1 MIADLQA
8 KNRNLEEKNKML
20 EEKCEQFSKDG
31 KQIQQHL
38 STLLKSY
45 QALEKRLSD
54 VTAEKEGYIN
64 VSVILYYSRWYC
76 MHTNFHGI
84 YVTNFVIIFSR
95 IACPLNFCGFR
106 KCYLQCIVVRCD
118 MIENCV
124 KVSLDI

>member
-1 MIADLQA
+1 MHSYRVYCCVVIADLQA

-54 VTAEKEGYIN
+54 VTAEKEGYIS
-64 VSVILYYSRWYC
+64 VSATLYYSRWYC

-84 YVTNFVIIFSR
+84 YVTNLAF
-95 IACPLNFCGFR
+95 L
-106 KCYLQCIVVRCD
+106 
-118 MIENCV
+118 
-124 KVSLDI
+124 

>member
-1 MIADLQA
+1 MYCCVVIADLQA

-54 VTAEKEGYIN
+54 VTAEKEGYIS
-64 VSVILYYSRWYC
+64 VSATLYYSRWYC
-76 MHTNFHGI
+76 MHTNFHDI
-84 YVTNFVIIFSR
+84 YVTNLAF
-95 IACPLNFCGFR
+95 L
-106 KCYLQCIVVRCD
+106 
-118 MIENCV
+118 
-124 KVSLDI
+124 

>member
-1 MIADLQA
+1 MHSYRVYCCVMIADLQA

-20 EEKCEQFSKDG
+20 DEKCEQFG

-54 VTAEKEGYIN
+54 VTAEKEGYIS
-64 VSVILYYSRWYC
+64 VSATLYCSRWYC

-84 YVTNFVIIFSR
+84 YVTNLAF
-95 IACPLNFCGFR
+95 L
-106 KCYLQCIVVRCD
+106 
-118 MIENCV
+118 
-124 KVSLDI
+124 